1 VNTEAHANG
10 REPVL
15 ELRALSKSFG
25 GLRAVRDVTLKIMPG
40 DRKAI
45 IGPNGA
51 GKTTLFNLITGIF
64 PATSGQVVLFGQDV
78 TRWPSHRRTAL
89 GMARTFQITSLF
101 PKLTVLDNVLLAIQG
116 LRRSKFVMW
125 RFLSSYRDFY
135 DRAHGLLE
143 RARFLDRKDT
153 EVRYLSHGEQRQLE
167 IILGLASDPK
177 ILLLDEPAAGLS
189 SGESSEMIRFLA
201 HLDRNL
207 AILLIEHDMDVVFD
221 VAEHISVLHFGEILE
236 AGAAL
241 LGRNG
246 VGKTTLV
253 NSIVGFN
260 RPRRGKVLF
269 KGTDITE
276 VSSFETV
283 RSGMGLVPQGRRVFP
298 TLSVEENL
306 MVAERSVDRR
316 GWNMER
322 VYALFPRLR
331 ERRSQRAR
339 TLSGG
344 EQQMLA
350 IGRGLMTNPDC
361 LIMDEPS
368 EGLAPIIIQGLWQ
381 AIARLKEEGHSILL
395 VEQNAS
401 LALQLVDYV
410 HVMSKGQVVYS
421 ARPEELRANDEIKSR
436 YLGI

>member
-1 VNTEAHANG
+1 VNIEAHANG

-64 PATSGQVVLFGQDV
+64 PATSGQVVLFGHDV

-125 RFLSSYRDFY
+125 RFLSSYREFY

-236 AGAAL
+236 AGAAEQ
-241 LGRNG
+241 
-246 VGKTTLV
+246 
-253 NSIVGFN
+253 I
-260 RPRRGKVLF
+260 
-269 KGTDITE
+269 
-276 VSSFETV
+276 
-283 RSGMGLVPQGRRVFP
+283 
-298 TLSVEENL
+298 
-306 MVAERSVDRR
+306 
-316 GWNMER
+316 
-322 VYALFPRLR
+322 
-331 ERRSQRAR
+331 RRS
-339 TLSGG
+339 
-344 EQQMLA
+344 EKVQQ
-350 IGRGLMTNPDC
+350 
-361 LIMDEPS
+361 
-368 EGLAPIIIQGLWQ
+368 
-381 AIARLKEEGHSILL
+381 
-395 VEQNAS
+395 V
-401 LALQLVDYV
+401 
-410 HVMSKGQVVYS
+410 
-421 ARPEELRANDEIKSR
+421 
-436 YLGI
+436 YLGTA

>member
-1 VNTEAHANG
+1 MSTDAHANG
-10 REPVL
+10 GQPVL

-64 PATSGQVVLFGQDV
+64 PATSGQVMLFGQDV
-78 TRWPSHRRTAL
+78 TKWPSHRRTAL

-125 RFLSSYRDFY
+125 GFLSSYRDFY
-135 DRAHGLLE
+135 DRAYGLLE

-201 HLDRNL
+201 QLDRTL

-221 VAEHISVLHFGEILE
+221 VAEHISVLHFGEVLE
-236 AGAAL
+236 AGA
-241 LGRNG
+241 
-246 VGKTTLV
+246 
-253 NSIVGFN
+253 
-260 RPRRGKVLF
+260 
-269 KGTDITE
+269 
-276 VSSFETV
+276 
-283 RSGMGLVPQGRRVFP
+283 
-298 TLSVEENL
+298 
-306 MVAERSVDRR
+306 
-316 GWNMER
+316 
-322 VYALFPRLR
+322 R
-331 ERRSQRAR
+331 EQIRRS
-339 TLSGG
+339 
-344 EQQMLA
+344 EKVQQ
-350 IGRGLMTNPDC
+350 I
-361 LIMDEPS
+361 
-368 EGLAPIIIQGLWQ
+368 
-381 AIARLKEEGHSILL
+381 
-395 VEQNAS
+395 
-401 LALQLVDYV
+401 
-410 HVMSKGQVVYS
+410 
-421 ARPEELRANDEIKSR
+421 
-436 YLGI
+436 YLGTA